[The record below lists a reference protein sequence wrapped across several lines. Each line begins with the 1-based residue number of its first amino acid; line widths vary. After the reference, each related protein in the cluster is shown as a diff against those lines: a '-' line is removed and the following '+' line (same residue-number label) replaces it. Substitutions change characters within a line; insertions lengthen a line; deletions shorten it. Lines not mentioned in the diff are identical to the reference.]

1 MFLSLSLTE
10 RSKRLNPPTE
20 HIDSPTDDPT
30 PSTSSSSSSSGRPVG
45 SRFTA
50 PLLHQSLSKTRRPFW
65 SSCTL
70 QPNEVSHDRIDTLT
84 VCYSKCCAHHTL
96 HILYHIM
103 HHTLILNLI
112 YHQNNFNVQTKRLYI
127 SGFTFNRNQTLY
139 MTAKVTQMNG
149 HC

>member
-20 HIDSPTDDPT
+20 HIDSPEDAPT
-30 PSTSSSSSSSGRPVG
+30 PSASSSSSGRPVG

-70 QPNEVSHDRIDTLT
+70 QPNEVSHDCIDTLT
-84 VCYSKCCAHHTL
+84 VLYIMQYTSYAIKYTYVTDHTL
-96 HILYHIM
+96 CSRHTVHLISSTVCNVFCIMYCTLPHYTIYITAHILHY
-103 HHTLILNLI
+103 
-112 YHQNNFNVQTKRLYI
+112 RL
-127 SGFTFNRNQTLY
+127 
-139 MTAKVTQMNG
+139 
-149 HC
+149 H